1 MIFKLILPEQIHV
14 VVPLVQ
20 TMEKEPIS
28 DAILLQRFREMT
40 EQNYECVGGF
50 LDGQLVAVS
59 GMWFCTR
66 HYSGRSVEID
76 HVVVEKSYRNQ
87 GIGQKLIQWM
97 EQYASSKGCETVE
110 LNAYLDNEM
119 SHKFYQRQG
128 YKQLGFHFLKSI

>member
-66 HYSGRSVEID
+66 H
-76 HVVVEKSYRNQ
+76 
-87 GIGQKLIQWM
+87 
-97 EQYASSKGCETVE
+97 
-110 LNAYLDNEM
+110 
-119 SHKFYQRQG
+119 
-128 YKQLGFHFLKSI
+128 

>member
-50 LDGQLVAVS
+50 LEWSTCG
-59 GMWFCTR
+59 GFW
-66 HYSGRSVEID
+66 
-76 HVVVEKSYRNQ
+76 HVVLYKT
-87 GIGQKLIQWM
+87 LLW
-97 EQYASSKGCETVE
+97 SKC
-110 LNAYLDNEM
+110 
-119 SHKFYQRQG
+119 
-128 YKQLGFHFLKSI
+128 